1 MVELNTFPMSQSMN
15 IYFACSIT
23 GSRELETTYQQ
34 IIGALLADNHEIPTS
49 HLAQSDALENESKLT
64 PQNVYQRDVN
74 WIKKCDVLIAEV
86 SVPSHGVGYEIG
98 LALQLSKPVLC
109 LHQKELKVSKMITG
123 NSDPALTIRDYS
135 IVEEA
140 ISQVQTFL
148 LNL

>member
-1 MVELNTFPMSQSMN
+1 MN

-23 GSRELETTYQQ
+23 GGREFESTYQQ
-34 IIGALLADNHEIPTS
+34 IVVALLAGGHQIPTS
-49 HLAQSDALENESKLT
+49 HLAQSEALENERTLT

-74 WIKKCDVLIAEV
+74 WLNNCDLLIAEV

-98 LALQLSKPVLC
+98 YALHIGKPVLC
-109 LHQKELKVSKMITG
+109 LHQKERKVSKMISG

-135 IVEEA
+135 NVEEA

-148 LNL
+148 LIH